1 MTNPPLSGAGVQ
13 QRPLTCVWP
22 RSTRAVSVT
31 GTECQLGCAHCGGHY
46 LTTMTDL
53 RRAAPGEVAP
63 EGEVKSLLVSGGCDR
78 GGRVPFAGQV
88 DRLKALAGKVRLNAH
103 PGLVDEA
110 GAAELAEWADVAS
123 FDFVG
128 DPQTLRE
135 VYGLDATPEDYLAAL
150 GALSAHLPTVP
161 HVCLGLN
168 GGDLGPEF
176 RALAMLAEAKVS
188 SLAMLVFLPTP
199 GTRFAFRTPPP
210 VEEVARFFAEARAR
224 LPEAQLIL
232 GCMRPRGSY
241 REAIDLASVEA
252 GVDVIVQPTPAA
264 RRRAEELGREL
275 VEFDECCAFLF
286 SRSHSA

>member
-1 MTNPPLSGAGVQ
+1 MTNSSPGGTGANR
-13 QRPLTCVWP
+13 RPLICVWP

-31 GTECQLGCAHCGGHY
+31 GPECALGCAHCGGHY

-53 RRAAPGEVAP
+53 RQAAPGEVAP

-78 GGRVPFAGQV
+78 GGRVPLSGQT

-110 GAAELAEWADVAS
+110 GAAELAKWAEVAS
-123 FDFVG
+123 LDFVG
-128 DPQTLRE
+128 DEATLRD
-135 VYGLDATPEDYLAAL
+135 VYGLDAKPEDYLASL
-150 GALSAHLPTVP
+150 QALSAHLPTVP

-168 GGDLGPEF
+168 GGELGSEY
-176 RALAMLAEAKVS
+176 RALDMLAGAKVS

-199 GTRFAFRTPPP
+199 GTKFADRTPPP
-210 VEEVARFFAEARAR
+210 VAEVARFFAEARAK

-232 GCMRPRGSY
+232 GCMRPSGRY
-241 REAIDLASVEA
+241 REAIDLAAVEA

-275 VEFDECCAFLF
+275 VEFDECCAFLL
-286 SRSHSA
+286 SAPDQA